1 MATDPTA
8 PVTRAELHEELAEV
22 RTGLNEE
29 FSEVR
34 GEIAALEGRM
44 TELARGV
51 ETNLLTAFHGYAR
64 GMFARVSRL
73 EASDTATM
81 ERLAAIEARMLELE
95 RRLPPAA

>member
-1 MATDPTA
+1 METDPTA
-8 PVTRAELHEELAEV
+8 PVTRGELHEEL
-22 RTGLNEE
+22 
-29 FSEVR
+29 S
-34 GEIAALEGRM
+34 ALEGR
-44 TELARGV
+44 LVDPIRSV